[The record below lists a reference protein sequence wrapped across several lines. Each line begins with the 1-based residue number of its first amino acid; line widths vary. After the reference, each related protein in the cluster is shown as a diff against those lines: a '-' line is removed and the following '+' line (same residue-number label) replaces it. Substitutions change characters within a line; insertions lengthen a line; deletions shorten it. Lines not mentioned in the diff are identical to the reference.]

1 MQSVKEFKKQTTTTE
16 LLKAH
21 KIHTSIP
28 MILSKEEKKKTKIC
42 IYIYMFTKE
51 KKEEKKINMI
61 YNTVDKKKI
70 QIYKRSCLPIWHHY
84 KHVQVKFT
92 ENWEKNM
99 REKKTK
105 DDIGMHSILGHEIT
119 WIFFVG
125 WIVGLLTDF

>member
-51 KKEEKKINMI
+51 KKEEKKNQYDIQHSGQ
-61 YNTVDKKKI
+61 KKKK
-70 QIYKRSCLPIWHHY
+70 YKYTREVACQYDI
-84 KHVQVKFT
+84 T
-92 ENWEKNM
+92 TNM
-99 REKKTK
+99 FK
-105 DDIGMHSILGHEIT
+105 
-119 WIFFVG
+119 
-125 WIVGLLTDF
+125 